1 MSAGISRSFSPS
13 IIVGDAARMLVRS
26 FVRLNDM
33 AGSIAIW
40 ISAALLVYIV
50 CHISVEI
57 VLRSFFDRSTYSM
70 DEFVGYAIGSMT
82 FLSLAHTFRNRK
94 HIRVSIMQSLVSGR
108 VAIAVELICLAFTF
122 GIVLFLARYIW
133 RTLARD
139 FARGT
144 VSPTLTETPIWL
156 IDSAIFIGLVLLLSQ
171 LIASAILAIA
181 EGVPEDVEAE

>member
-1 MSAGISRSFSPS
+1 LRAFVKVNDIAGNLA
-13 IIVGDAARMLVRS
+13 V
-26 FVRLNDM
+26 
-33 AGSIAIW
+33 W

-57 VLRSFFDRSTYSM
+57 VLRSFFATSTFSM

-82 FLSLAHTFRNRK
+82 FLSLAHTFRHRK
-94 HIRVSIMQSLVSGR
+94 HIRVSILQSFIKGR
-108 VAIAVELICLAFTF
+108 AAIAVELICIAFTF
-122 GIVLFLARYIW
+122 GITLFLARYIW

-156 IDSAIFIGLVLLLSQ
+156 IDSAIFIGLILFMTQLL
-171 LIASAILAIA
+171 ASSFLTVKD
-181 EGVPEDVEAE
+181 GVPKDGEAE

>member
-1 MSAGISRSFSPS
+1 MRTFVKINDV
-13 IIVGDAARMLVRS
+13 VG
-26 FVRLNDM
+26 N
-33 AGSIAIW
+33 IAVW

-57 VLRSFFDRSTYSM
+57 VLRSFFATSTFSM

-82 FLSLAHTFRNRK
+82 FLSLAHTFRHRK
-94 HIRVSIMQSLVSGR
+94 HIRVSILQSFIKGR
-108 VAIAVELICLAFTF
+108 AAIAVELMCIAFTF
-122 GIVLFLARYIW
+122 GITLFLARYIW

-139 FARGT
+139 FGRGT

-156 IDSAIFIGLVLLLSQ
+156 IDSAIFIGLVLFLTQLL
-171 LIASAILAIA
+171 ASAWLAVT

>member
-1 MSAGISRSFSPS
+1 MRAFVKVNDIAGNLA
-13 IIVGDAARMLVRS
+13 V
-26 FVRLNDM
+26 
-33 AGSIAIW
+33 W

-57 VLRSFFDRSTYSM
+57 VLRSFFATSTFSM

-82 FLSLAHTFRNRK
+82 FLSLAHTFRHRK
-94 HIRVSIMQSLVSGR
+94 HIRVSILQSFIKGR
-108 VAIAVELICLAFTF
+108 AAIAVELICIAFTF
-122 GIVLFLARYIW
+122 GITLFLARYIW

-156 IDSAIFIGLVLLLSQ
+156 IDSAIVIGLVLFMAQLL
-171 LIASAILAIA
+171 ASAYLTVKD
-181 EGVPEDVEAE
+181 GVPEDGEAE